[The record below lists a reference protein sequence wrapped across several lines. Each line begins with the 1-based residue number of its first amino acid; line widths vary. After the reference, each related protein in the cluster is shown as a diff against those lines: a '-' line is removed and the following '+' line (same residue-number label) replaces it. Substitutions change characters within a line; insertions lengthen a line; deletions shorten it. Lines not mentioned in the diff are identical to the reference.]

1 MIKILTRIADLY
13 TTEPDMTPEL
23 TLAHFVSD
31 LAKNVRNG
39 IGH

>member
-31 LAKNVRNG
+31 TKNVRNG